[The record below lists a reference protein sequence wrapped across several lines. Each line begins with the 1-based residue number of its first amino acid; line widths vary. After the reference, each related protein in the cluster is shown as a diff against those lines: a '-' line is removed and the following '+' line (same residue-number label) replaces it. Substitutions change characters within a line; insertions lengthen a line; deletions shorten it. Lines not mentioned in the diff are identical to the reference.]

1 MRVRISR
8 ALSHLREWSGVMA
21 LLLVLTG
28 GVAYAADTIGSVD
41 IIDESI
47 LSQDLKDNEVKQSDL
62 AANAVQTGKIAN
74 NQVFA
79 EDVRDDTLAGGG
91 LGAAD
96 LNPDSV
102 GTSEVDGSLTGTD
115 IVDGSLLGGEI
126 ADGALTGAEIADN
139 SLTGTD
145 IADNSLGGTEIA
157 DNSLDGAEVNESAL
171 SKVPDANLLDGLDS
185 SRFKNIANVG
195 NGGCQN
201 LESSTTCTSAA
212 ITGLTAGDRVYVSA
226 WWRWYGVGTG
236 RDEALCSLKRGA
248 VDLGS
253 TRFGQLGNEHSL
265 NDSSDTGSLIGLDTS
280 SPASSGTYS
289 LVCSEVNGNVN
300 IISARV
306 IAFRLS
312 G

>member
-96 LNPDSV
+96 LSPASV
-102 GTSEVDGSLTGTD
+102 GTSEV
-115 IVDGSLLGGEI
+115 VN
-126 ADGALTGAEIADN
+126 N
-139 SLTGTD
+139 SLTRD
-145 IADNSLGGTEIA
+145 DLGESSVGAEELQGARIF
-157 DNSLDGAEVNESAL
+157 DSRDGAINDPVGGGASEVTLLTPTFYEVIARCLENPAGTV
-171 SKVPDANLLDGLDS
+171 KANIVVKS
-185 SRFKNIANVG
+185 VG
-195 NGGCQN
+195 P
-201 LESSTTCTSAA
+201 TATTSAVDSTAPNGVNNATSLAHEAEATLVSVGPTTVTTWQTGQYAVTGFPTGTPA
-212 ITGLTAGDRVYVSA
+212 IT
-226 WWRWYGVGTG
+226 
-236 RDEALCSLKRGA
+236 
-248 VDLGS
+248 LG
-253 TRFGQLGNEHSL
+253 F
-265 NDSSDTGSLIGLDTS
+265 
-280 SPASSGTYS
+280 
-289 LVCSEVNGNVN
+289 NGNVAAATKLGASTTDCRFQATALGGG
-300 IISARV
+300 ISPE
-306 IAFRLS
+306 
-312 G
+312 